1 MRPGVRGVA
10 GIIERRWRGHPFQ
23 MRAVRDDRNPVRLPI
38 VAYCDERFCVGAKFG
53 MIVGNDIALAGERGQ
68 KGSNANDTTKEDA
81 MTISRLIAGR
91 SADVWKCHADD
102 SVADAVAVLATK
114 RIGALPVEDHGEPVA
129 GIFSERDVLYCL
141 QKHGAAALDMK
152 VRDVMTA
159 PAISIE
165 PDMPV
170 LHALSLM
177 TRRRI
182 RHLPVV
188 ADGKMLAFVSIGDL
202 VKFRI
207 DRIEAEAEAMR
218 EYIQSA

>member
-1 MRPGVRGVA
+1 
-10 GIIERRWRGHPFQ
+10 
-23 MRAVRDDRNPVRLPI
+23 
-38 VAYCDERFCVGAKFG
+38 
-53 MIVGNDIALAGERGQ
+53 
-68 KGSNANDTTKEDA
+68 

-91 SADVWKCHADD
+91 GSDVWKCHADD
-102 SVADAVAVLATK
+102 SVAVAVAVLATK

-159 PAISIE
+159 PALTIE

-170 LHALSLM
+170 LHALTLM

-188 ADGKMLAFVSIGDL
+188 SDGKMHGFVSIGDL
-202 VKFRI
+202 VKYRI
-207 DRIEAEAEAMR
+207 DRIESEAEAMR